1 MKSRLSPPLEAAR
14 WEKGHWRIERRCLK
28 RVAVTPEQIGLV
40 GCWQVIAV
48 RREVISMQKGVKKK
62 SDETLYYVTSIAV
75 HEKSDEEIAAIIR
88 GHWSAIEN
96 GTHYCRDVSLGE
108 DACRIAN
115 RKSAHAMATLRNLA
129 IGAFEIRKS
138 QGLTTADGLKSWC
151 RRMTGSEALKILRK

>member
-1 MKSRLSPPLEAAR
+1 MKSRLFPPPETAH
-14 WEKGHWRIERRCLK
+14 WEKGHWRIERRRLK
-28 RVAVTPEQIGLV
+28 RGAVTPEQVGLC

-48 RREVISMQKGVKKK
+48 RRERISLREDIAQK
-62 SDETLYYVTSIAV
+62 SDETLYYATSIVAQ
-75 HEKSDEEIAAIIR
+75 EKSDDELLDIIR
-88 GHWSAIEN
+88 GHWGAIEN

-129 IGAFEIRKS
+129 IGAFEIRRS

-151 RRMTGSEALKILRK
+151 KRMTVSEALKILH